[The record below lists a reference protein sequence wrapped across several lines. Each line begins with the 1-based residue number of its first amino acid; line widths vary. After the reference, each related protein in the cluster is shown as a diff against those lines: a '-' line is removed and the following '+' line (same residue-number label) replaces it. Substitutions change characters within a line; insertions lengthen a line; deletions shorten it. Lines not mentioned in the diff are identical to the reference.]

1 MDGRRLAS
9 VNEQSFMTV
18 NMYLNTVP
26 LVHKGATRALSE
38 PQPGLPFSGEVL
50 GKVQPVLG
58 MAAVFRDG
66 LWHDGEE
73 LVEGE
78 KVRILNFSPSVFL
91 YSRYFFFIPKFLET
105 SGLAAA

>member
-26 LVHKGATRALSE
+26 LEHKGATRVLSE
-38 PQPGLPFSGEVL
+38 PQPGLPFSSEVL

-58 MAAVFRDG
+58 MAAVFRDN

-73 LVEGE
+73 LLEGE
-78 KVRILNFSPSVFL
+78 KVRILNLSPSEFL
-91 YSRYFFFIPKFLET
+91 CGRYSFIPKFLEI
-105 SGLAAA
+105 SGPAAA